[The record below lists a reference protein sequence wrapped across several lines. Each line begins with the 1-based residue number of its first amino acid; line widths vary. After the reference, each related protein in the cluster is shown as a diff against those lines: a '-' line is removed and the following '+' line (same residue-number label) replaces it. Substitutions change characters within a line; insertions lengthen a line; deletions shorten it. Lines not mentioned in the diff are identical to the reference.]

1 MNKVKTL
8 VIRTAGSNCDYETVH
23 AFKHVGSEV
32 DLVHINKIVTEK
44 VKLDE
49 FHILAIPGGFTYGDD
64 ISAGKV
70 LANELKYKLKDQIQ
84 QFIENGKLIIG
95 ICNGFQVLVKA
106 GLLPEI
112 NLDGGDQQV
121 TLTENDSGKFEDRW
135 IYLQPN
141 SNKCI
146 FTKGMTEPVYYPIAH
161 AEGKFV
167 PKDKET
173 LKNLKKNDQV
183 VFQYMNPEG
192 GSADYPWNP
201 NGSVEDIAG
210 ICDPTG
216 RIFGIMPH
224 PERHFHPTQHPRWTR
239 EGLKEV
245 ADGYKI
251 FRNAKEY
258 VLENLYSLQ
267 NQKKNDKIISD
278 KIIIWSK

>member
-258 VLENLYSLQ
+258 VLENLL
-267 NQKKNDKIISD
+267 
-278 KIIIWSK
+278 